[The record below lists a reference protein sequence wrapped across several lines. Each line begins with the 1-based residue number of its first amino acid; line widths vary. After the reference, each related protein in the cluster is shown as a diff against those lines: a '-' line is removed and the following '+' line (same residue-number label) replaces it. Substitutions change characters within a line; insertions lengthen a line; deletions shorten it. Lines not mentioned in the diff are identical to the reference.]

1 MNIVPLPLESQF
13 KITKFKLYLQKHP
26 EDSSRLATD
35 YCEDFLALAE
45 EYKKLQARY
54 RLLESQYSEFIAL
67 IIESR

>member
-13 KITKFKLYLQKHP
+13 EITKLKLYLQQHP
-26 EDSSRLATD
+26 ENFSRLAID
-35 YCEDFLALAE
+35 YCEDFFALAE

-54 RLLESQYSEFIAL
+54 RLLESQYSKFIAL